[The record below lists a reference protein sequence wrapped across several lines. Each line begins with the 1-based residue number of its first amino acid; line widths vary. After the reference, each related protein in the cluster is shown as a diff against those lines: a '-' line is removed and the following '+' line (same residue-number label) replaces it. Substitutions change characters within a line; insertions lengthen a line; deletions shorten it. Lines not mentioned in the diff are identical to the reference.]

1 MNNAQNKSTEAHKKA
16 VQKYR
21 DKTYKRLAIDYKPE
35 QINDIRTTA
44 KAEGLSMAAYIWEL
58 HKQHKEHN
66 NI

>member
-35 QINDIRTTA
+35 QIDDIRATA
-44 KAEGLSMAAYIWEL
+44 KAEGLSMAAYLWRL
-58 HKQHKEHN
+58 HTDYKNSRES
-66 NI
+66 